1 LAGNRNKMSSLEQ
14 KLKAQSREQVN
25 ISPMVAALDI
35 GASKITCFIG
45 RASNGPGPMRVYGVG
60 ARPSRGVRNGAIVDL
75 ESVERSVSEAFHQA
89 EEMAGAAVSEAV
101 VSISGFGL
109 KTEQARGGI
118 SLPLGEIGVKEKRRV
133 VAAALANKR
142 FEGRTILHSTPSW
155 FKIDGNIVKEPLGMV
170 GRKLEVS
177 VTIVTAPTPI
187 WRNIVLCVERT
198 NRHIAGVIAAPF
210 ASSLAS
216 LAEDELESGA
226 LLIEMGARSTTAA
239 LFRNGALAHVDAVPI
254 GSDHVTQDIAHCFG
268 TSASAA
274 EKLKIVHGSAIAN
287 INEDEQMIDAPRF
300 NEEGKLVAS
309 LTPKSLL
316 TGIVRPR
323 VEETLELLRDR
334 LIANGIENG
343 GFGRRIILTGGG
355 AQLNGVRELAARVFE
370 SHVRVGRPQRFVGL
384 GDAVSG
390 PGFAVCA
397 GLLRWG
403 IDRPTD
409 LTRIARQNENELFNH
424 PLTKAVTWLKE
435 IFW

>member
-1 LAGNRNKMSSLEQ
+1 MSSLEQ
-14 KLKAQSREQVN
+14 RLKAPIREQVS

-45 RASNGPGPMRVYGVG
+45 RSSNGPGPMRVYGVG
-60 ARPSRGVRNGAIVDL
+60 ARPSKGVRNGTIVDL
-75 ESVERSVSEAFHQA
+75 ESVERAILEVFHQA

-101 VSISGFGL
+101 VSITGFGIRA
-109 KTEQARGGI
+109 EQVKA
-118 SLPLGEIGVKEKRRV
+118 SMTLPLGEIGIKERRRI
-133 VAAALANKR
+133 VAMALGNKR
-142 FEGRTILHSTPSW
+142 FEGRTILHSTPAW
-155 FKIDGNIVKEPLGMV
+155 FKLDGAIVKDPLSMI
-170 GRKLEVS
+170 GRRLEVS
-177 VTIVTAPTPI
+177 VTIVTAPTAI
-187 WRNIVLCVERT
+187 WRNLVLCVERT
-198 NRHIAGVIAAPF
+198 NRHVAGVIAAPY
-210 ASSLAS
+210 AASLAS

-226 LLIEMGARSTTAA
+226 LLVEMGARSTTAA
-239 LFRNGALAHVDAVPI
+239 LFQSGNLAHVDGVPI

-287 INEDEQMIDAPRF
+287 LNEEEQMIDAPRF
-300 NEEGKLVAS
+300 NEDGKLVAS

-334 LIANGIENG
+334 LNASGIENG
-343 GFGRRIILTGGG
+343 GYGRRIILTGGG

-397 GLLRWG
+397 GLLKWG
-403 IDRPTD
+403 IERPID
-409 LTRIARQNENELFNH
+409 LTKIAKQQESELFNH
-424 PLTKAVTWLKE
+424 PLTRAVGWLKE